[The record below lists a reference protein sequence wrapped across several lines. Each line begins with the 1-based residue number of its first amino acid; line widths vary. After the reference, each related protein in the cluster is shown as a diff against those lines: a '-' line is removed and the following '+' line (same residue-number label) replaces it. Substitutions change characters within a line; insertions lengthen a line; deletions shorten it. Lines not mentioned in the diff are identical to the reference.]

1 MGAAVSTMV
10 IAALPA
16 VIAGLVSLFRDNKPE
31 PNPVVSQIKEAIQ
44 QPSASV
50 QRRWPY
56 AMTPERWP
64 TEEEFDRAMNRIR
77 DQGGNRELLHFGV
90 SGVVKGGKSSLLNS
104 FRGLTPRDPKA
115 AKVGSSET
123 TCYVDPYSDPR
134 PDYPFAWYDIA
145 GFDTASAPADNY
157 FNRHGLFALDCILI
171 LIKDSFRKSDAA
183 MIKRCR
189 NLSIPTYIVRSFS
202 DQHIGNILDDT
213 GASYEDARAEYIRD
227 AEENVRKGL
236 ADFQLGAQRLY
247 LVNRHAMLALVGGRS
262 MPDSMIHEAE
272 LLRDMLQ
279 ECKRRRLQNI
289 Q

>member
-1 MGAAVSTMV
+1 MGAAAS
-10 IAALPA
+10 IFSA
-16 VIAGLVSLFRDNKPE
+16 VVVGLLGLFIHNKPG
-31 PNPVVSQIKEAIQ
+31 PNPVVSQLKEAIQ

-56 AMTPERWP
+56 EMTPERWP
-64 TEEEFDRAMNRIR
+64 TEEEFDRAMNRT
-77 DQGGNRELLHFGV
+77 QEGNLHFGV
-90 SGVVKGGKSSLLNS
+90 SGVVKSGKSSLLNS
-104 FRGLTPRDPKA
+104 FRGLEPKDPKA
-115 AKVGSSET
+115 AKVASSEET
-123 TCYVDPYSDPR
+123 TGINRYDDPR
-134 PDYPFAWYDIA
+134 SKYPFSWYDIA
-145 GFDTASAPADNY
+145 GFDTKSAPADNY
-157 FNRHGLFALDCILI
+157 FNQHGLFALDCILI

-183 MIKRCR
+183 MIRQCR
-189 NLSIPTYIVRSFS
+189 RLSIPTYIVRSFS
-202 DQHIGNILDDT
+202 DQHIRNILDDT

-272 LLRDMLQ
+272 LLRDVLQ